1 MSVYL
6 LYIQNW
12 RRYSRWGKT
21 TYLITLW
28 PSYLTFDLHT
38 LYSYGGSRVAC
49 LCQISRR
56 YVNAFVSYRV
66 TTVFFYRLTS
76 NYKTDMW
83 ESCIY
88 RDIFIIWTCRRALNI
103 WARGTYDISFEP
115 AKCVHSYC
123 SMSSQLYCV
132 FNGETAPSGG
142 RPAEQIWVKYVV
154 FHSRN
159 SVLFNMVWSNIV

>member
-1 MSVYL
+1 MSLWL
-6 LYIQNW
+6 LWHEYSW
-12 RRYSRWGKT
+12 RYKELYEST
-21 TYLITLW
+21 FPLTLW
-28 PSYLTFDLHT
+28 PSYLTFDLQKLIT
-38 LYSYGGSRVAC
+38 DGG
-49 LCQISRR
+49 
-56 YVNAFVSYRV
+56 YRV
-66 TTVFFYRLTS
+66 TCMYQILGRLVKAFVRYRVYNIGVHSSNSKANSGWGFYTWGGSTTIKS
-76 NYKTDMW
+76 NV
-83 ESCIY
+83 C
-88 RDIFIIWTCRRALNI
+88 RALNI